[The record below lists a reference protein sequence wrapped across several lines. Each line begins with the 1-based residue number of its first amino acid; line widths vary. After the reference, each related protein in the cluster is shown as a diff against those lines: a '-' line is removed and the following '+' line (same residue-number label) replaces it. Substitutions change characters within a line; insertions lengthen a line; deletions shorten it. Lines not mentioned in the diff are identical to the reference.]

1 MLGDTVENSHFIFIK
16 NIIKSTIMTSK
27 ELEKKVA
34 KLEKVAKNLDLN
46 LFSYRDCLYISDV
59 KTGETIN
66 INEHNGLE
74 TFPRS

>member
-1 MLGDTVENSHFIFIK
+1 
-16 NIIKSTIMTSK
+16 MTSK

-66 INEHNGLE
+66 INEHSGLE